1 VNLLKAF
8 PSQYTLKENDVFYYV
23 HIPKTAGMTF
33 RTVVADYFCSDE
45 ICPATLGHMMAQVN
59 PQDLP
64 KYRLLL
70 GHLVYVDFRTLLPQ
84 KQLIHATMLRE
95 PVAQLISHY
104 EYIRRMP
111 TDPDYAKVK
120 EMTLEEFVQSFAI
133 ANLRRNTQTYHI
145 AKAARF
151 DIEHL
156 PAQDVF
162 EIALES
168 LDHFAFA
175 GLVERFQ
182 DSLFL
187 LSYIFGWRPIMN
199 TRKENA
205 SHVKGDRNSHKKRY
219 ADRIPPA
226 TLQLIQE
233 NTQLD
238 QQLYDYASQI
248 FSDRFTQMVKD
259 LQQRYPNSISTPFI
273 APSPE
278 VLTTQLEKHYE
289 QRYRNL
295 NIPTTETYRYNFD
308 QTLRGSGWQRR
319 EQPIEGLTY
328 RWTGSDIV
336 STLDLPIAIDQDLIL
351 EFRVI
356 CIDSTAPDILNSLTV
371 TVNHTVIPLRTLH
384 RDPVTRLFQ
393 GTIPQSARQPSFDQP
408 FTRLTFQVNRVAAFR
423 DLRSSDTR
431 SVGVAVNEVQVFPV
445 TMHDLSEI
453 PTRGRTLALQLFDRE
468 FWQEPITFLQ
478 TYLHPKDAIVAP
490 LSFQV
495 KLPNSIESYEAI
507 AAQNIQWVVL
517 QKDQTEHILS
527 TLIQLLIKGFHPVFA
542 NGLFVIFTTHSELSK
557 VAYTS
562 VDVKPLYVDILK
574 RNFRK
579 IVAKF
584 THDS

>member
-1 VNLLKAF
+1 
-8 PSQYTLKENDVFYYV
+8 
-23 HIPKTAGMTF
+23 MTF
-33 RTVVADYFCSDE
+33 RTVVADYFHSDE

-64 KYRLLL
+64 QYRLLL
-70 GHLVYVDFRTLLPQ
+70 GHLVYVDFKTLLPQ
-84 KQLIHATMLRE
+84 KQFIHATMLRE
-95 PVAQLISHY
+95 PVAQLVSHY

-120 EMTLEEFVQSFAI
+120 EMSLEEFVQYFAI
-133 ANLRRNTQTYHI
+133 ANLRRNTQTYHV

-151 DIEHL
+151 DIENL
-156 PAQDVF
+156 PAQDIF

-205 SHVKGDRNSHKKRY
+205 GETKGDRGSHKESY
-219 ADRIPPA
+219 VDRISS
-226 TLQLIQE
+226 TTFQLIKE

-248 FSDRFTQMVKD
+248 FSDRFTQMVGD
-259 LQQRYPNSISTPFI
+259 LQQHYPNPISTPFT

-278 VLTTQLEKHYE
+278 LLTVQLEKNYE
-289 QRYRNL
+289 QRYSDL
-295 NIPTTETYRYNFD
+295 NIPITETYRYDFA
-308 QTLRGSGWQRR
+308 QALRGSGWQRR
-319 EQPIEGLTY
+319 EQPTEGLTY
-328 RWTGSDIV
+328 RWTGPNTI
-336 STLDLPIAIDQDLIL
+336 STLDLPIAINQDLIL

-356 CIDSTAPDILNSLTV
+356 CTNFVPHDILNSLTV
-371 TVNHTVIPLRTLH
+371 TVNNIAIPLKTLH
-384 RDPVTRLFQ
+384 LDPVMRLFQ
-393 GTIPQSARQPSFDQP
+393 GTIPRSIHESSPDQS
-408 FTRLTFQVNRVAAFR
+408 FTRLTFQVNRVIAFCDPR
-423 DLRSSDTR
+423 GSDTR
-431 SVGVAVNEVQVFPV
+431 SVGVAINEVQVFPI
-445 TMHDLSEI
+445 TMGDRSEI
-453 PTRGRTLALQLFDRE
+453 PARGRTFALQLFDRE

-478 TYLHPKDAIVAP
+478 AHLDPKDTIIAP

-495 KLPNSIESYEAI
+495 KLSNLIQPYQALK
-507 AAQNIQWVVL
+507 AQNIQWVVL
-517 QKDQTEHILS
+517 QKDQTEQIVS
-527 TLIQLLIKGFHPVFA
+527 TLLKLLIQGFYPVFA
-542 NGLFVIFTTHSELSK
+542 NGLFVIFTTRSQLPK
-557 VAYTS
+557 VPYTS

-579 IVAKF
+579 IAAKF
-584 THDS
+584 THVS

>member
-1 VNLLKAF
+1 
-8 PSQYTLKENDVFYYV
+8 
-23 HIPKTAGMTF
+23 M
-33 RTVVADYFCSDE
+33 
-45 ICPATLGHMMAQVN
+45 
-59 PQDLP
+59 
-64 KYRLLL
+64 
-70 GHLVYVDFRTLLPQ
+70 
-84 KQLIHATMLRE
+84 
-95 PVAQLISHY
+95 
-104 EYIRRMP
+104 
-111 TDPDYAKVK
+111 
-120 EMTLEEFVQSFAI
+120 
-133 ANLRRNTQTYHI
+133 
-145 AKAARF
+145 
-151 DIEHL
+151 
-156 PAQDVF
+156 
-162 EIALES
+162 
-168 LDHFAFA
+168 
-175 GLVERFQ
+175 
-182 DSLFL
+182 
-187 LSYIFGWRPIMN
+187 
-199 TRKENA
+199 
-205 SHVKGDRNSHKKRY
+205 
-219 ADRIPPA
+219 
-226 TLQLIQE
+226 
-233 NTQLD
+233 
-238 QQLYDYASQI
+238 
-248 FSDRFTQMVKD
+248 
-259 LQQRYPNSISTPFI
+259 
-273 APSPE
+273 
-278 VLTTQLEKHYE
+278 
-289 QRYRNL
+289 
-295 NIPTTETYRYNFD
+295 
-308 QTLRGSGWQRR
+308 
-319 EQPIEGLTY
+319 
-328 RWTGSDIV
+328 
-336 STLDLPIAIDQDLIL
+336 
-351 EFRVI
+351 
-356 CIDSTAPDILNSLTV
+356 
-371 TVNHTVIPLRTLH
+371 
-384 RDPVTRLFQ
+384 TRLFQ

>member
-1 VNLLKAF
+1 MKAF
-8 PSQYTLKENDVFYYV
+8 PSQYTLKENDVFYYL

-33 RTVVADYFCSDE
+33 RTIVADHFCSDE
-45 ICPATLGHMMAQVN
+45 ICPATLGHMMAKVN

-64 KYRLLL
+64 KYRLLQ

-95 PVAQLISHY
+95 PVAQLVSHY

-120 EMTLEEFVQSFAI
+120 EMTLEEFVQYFTI
-133 ANLRRNTQTYHI
+133 ANLRRNTQTHHL

-151 DIEHL
+151 DIKKL

-168 LDHFAFA
+168 LEHFAFV

-205 SHVKGDRNSHKKRY
+205 SQVKSDRDSYKKDY
-219 ADRIPPA
+219 VDRIPPA

-248 FSDRFTQMVKD
+248 FSDRFTQMVED
-259 LQQRYPNSISTPFI
+259 LQQRYPNPISTPFT

-278 VLTTQLEKHYE
+278 LLTAQLEKHYE

-295 NIPTTETYRYNFD
+295 NIPTTQTYHYDFA

-319 EQPIEGLTY
+319 EQPIKGLTY
-328 RWTGSDIV
+328 RWTGPDTV
-336 STLDLPIAIDQDLIL
+336 STLDLPIAIDQDLTL
-351 EFRVI
+351 EFQVI
-356 CIDSTAPDILNSLTV
+356 CTNHTASDILNSLTV
-371 TVNHTVIPLRTLH
+371 TVNNTAIPLKILH
-384 RDPVTRLFQ
+384 LDPVLRLFQ
-393 GTIPQSARQPSFDQP
+393 GTIPKSIHQSSPDQSFM
-408 FTRLTFQVNRVAAFR
+408 RLTFRVNRVTILCNPR
-423 DLRSSDTR
+423 NSDTR
-431 SVGVAVNEVQVFPV
+431 LVGVAINEIQVFPV
-445 TMHDLSEI
+445 TMRDRSEI
-453 PTRGRTLALQLFDRE
+453 STKSRTLALQLFDRE

-478 TYLHPKDAIVAP
+478 THLHPKDAIIAP

-495 KLPNSIESYEAI
+495 KISNSIQPYEAL
-507 AAQNIQWVVL
+507 ATQNIQWVVL
-517 QKDQTEHILS
+517 QKDRTEHIGS
-527 TLIQLLIKGFHPVFA
+527 TLLKLIIQGFHPVFA
-542 NGLFVIFTTHSELSK
+542 NGLFVIFTTHSQLPK

-579 IVAKF
+579 ILTKF
-584 THDS
+584 PHVS